1 MSSPTSDSRSALGPA
16 ALLVLACVVA
26 TLWRALPGDLV
37 FFQRDILAYWLP
49 HIDVF
54 VRAVRAGDLPLWNA
68 HVGFGTPLLAD
79 PNFELLYPPTWLVL
93 LIPPPDYYRLFVVG
107 HAVLAG
113 LGTILLARRLGLPM
127 RASAVAGGVYAV
139 SGPLLSAASLFHH
152 YAGAAWMPWVL
163 TAFVA
168 LRLHPSARTALAMS
182 LAVIGQLLAG
192 SADLS
197 LMTALLGLGWLAW
210 HELDGAPAPP
220 RGRFAGWLAAAMVVG
235 VAVCCLQWIPTLGL
249 VSEGARSSLA
259 LEARTRWSIHPAGLL
274 DLFAPRLFGRLP
286 LAQEARSVL
295 FEGREP
301 LLASM
306 FLGVAALGL
315 AVLGAWSSRSRW
327 RGYALSAFGGAL
339 LLSLGRFT
347 PVFALVHA
355 ILPLSLI
362 RYPAKYL
369 LPLALAWALLVGLGC
384 AVWLERWEAP
394 QRRGARWA
402 LASLLVLAAVLAFAG
417 LALQWPGLVRVEPLD
432 RSWLEPLQRL
442 RVVLFAEAALAVLV
456 ALVVWLRSRAP
467 VTTARLNGAL
477 ALLVLG
483 DLVLAGQGIN
493 PLAPRAL
500 VETPPRVVSAL
511 PAGARIHVAR
521 LTDTQTAALYAE
533 SPLRSLG
540 RLGSALVA
548 LETLRPPLGARFGLF
563 GSIDDD
569 FTGLAP
575 VLQNALALVVVAHED
590 WPVGRQGLRLGGV
603 DYVVDVGRNL
613 AGLDEV
619 ARFDSSLGAPLRVL
633 RVRETQPRAYVV
645 EGVRIVRDAEA
656 VETLITRT
664 DLKREAVISDGLLAR
679 PAAEGFVGTARIVER
694 RTNRLVIEAS
704 ANRPGLLV
712 VLEAHREGWTA
723 TVDGAPA
730 PLLRTNALFR
740 GVPLAAGRHRIEM
753 SYLPRSV
760 VRGAVLSALGLAGL
774 VALAFLARR
783 RPASVS

>member
-1 MSSPTSDSRSALGPA
+1 MSSPTSDSRAALGRA
-16 ALLVLACVVA
+16 AFLVIACVVA
-26 TLWRALPGDLV
+26 TLWRAIPGDLV
-37 FFQRDILAYWLP
+37 FFQRDIFAYWLP
-49 HIDVF
+49 HIEVF
-54 VRAVRAGDLPLWNA
+54 VRALRAGDLPLWNA
-68 HVGFGTPLLAD
+68 YVGFGTPLLAD

-107 HAVLAG
+107 HAVFAG
-113 LGTILLARRLGLPM
+113 LGTVLLARRLGLPTG
-127 RASAVAGGVYAV
+127 ASAVAGAVYAV

-163 TAFVA
+163 SAFVS

-210 HELDGAPAPP
+210 HELDRTSAAH
-220 RGRFAGWLAAAMVVG
+220 RGRFARGLAAAMVVG
-235 VAVCCLQWIPTLGL
+235 VAVCCLQWVPTIDL
-249 VSEGARSSLA
+249 VSEGARGSLP
-259 LEARTRWSIHPAGLL
+259 LEARTSWSIHPASLL
-274 DLFAPRLFGRLP
+274 DLFAPQLLGRLP
-286 LAQEARSVL
+286 LALEARAAL

-301 LLASM
+301 LLVSM
-306 FLGVAALGL
+306 FLGVPALGL
-315 AVLGAWSSRSRW
+315 AVLGALQSTSRW
-327 RGYALSAFGGAL
+327 RGYAVSAFGGAL

-347 PVFALVHA
+347 PAFALVHA
-355 ILPLSLI
+355 VPPLSLI

-369 LPLALAWALLVGLGC
+369 LPMALAWALLVGLGG

-394 QRRGARWA
+394 RKRGARWA
-402 LASLLVLAAVLAFAG
+402 VGSLFVVAVA
-417 LALQWPGLVRVEPLD
+417 LALGGQALLGSGQLLELLD
-432 RSWLEPLQRL
+432 RSWLEALPQL
-442 RVVLFAEAALAVLV
+442 RWVLFLEAALATLA
-456 ALVVWLRSRAP
+456 ALVFWLRSRTP
-467 VTTARLNGAL
+467 FTTPPLSAAL

-483 DLVLAGQGIN
+483 DLVLAGQSIN

-500 VETPPRVVSAL
+500 VETPPPVVAAL
-511 PAGARIHVAR
+511 PAGARILVAR
-521 LTDTQTAALYAE
+521 AADAETAALYVE

-540 RLGSALVA
+540 KLGSALVA
-548 LETLRPPLGARFGLF
+548 LETLTPPLGARFGLF

-575 VLQNALALVVVAHED
+575 PLQNALALVVAGHED

-619 ARFDSSLGAPLRVL
+619 ARFDSSLGVPLRVL

-645 EGVRIVRDAEA
+645 EGVKNVPDHEA

-664 DLKREAVISDGLLAR
+664 DLKSEAVVSGGLPAR
-679 PAAEGFVGTARIVER
+679 PAAAGFAGTASIVER
-694 RTNRLVIEAS
+694 RTNLLVIEAS
-704 ANRPGLLV
+704 ANRPGVLV
-712 VLEAHREGWTA
+712 VLEAYREGWTA
-723 TVDGAPA
+723 KVDGEPA

-740 GVPLAAGRHRIEM
+740 GVALPAGSHLVEM
-753 SYLPRSV
+753 AYLPRSV
-760 VRGAVLSALGLAGL
+760 VLGGILSVLGLVGL
-774 VALAFLARR
+774 AALALMACR
-783 RPASVS
+783 RPALTD